1 MPVLPSSLSAI
12 LSLLEPGFTR
22 PGYRNFCAL
31 AHGFLGRVG
40 EHTITG
46 MWQAARLAGRVH
58 HARAHA
64 FFSRA
69 RWSPD
74 ELGLRLLDF
83 VIERFVPIS
92 EPLLLAVDLTVF
104 KRSGRKVYAAR
115 WLYDGAGPAKHRALR
130 FGNGFMVLGV
140 LVRLPGL
147 GERVWCLPVLA
158 RLWLPGPRPR
168 RRRQAPEARK
178 TQPELA
184 RELIEL
190 IAARYPHRR
199 IDVVGDGAFAA
210 TALRGLPAHVTLT
223 VRLRLNAVIH
233 AEPAPSTGPGRPR
246 KKGPRLGSVRDLATA
261 APQHWQKTNPTPQH
275 TATVRALRGLWY
287 PVWGSQPV
295 QVILVREHHHTKLAV
310 AIISTDPAATPGQ
323 LIARYAQRWTIETCF
338 HDAKSITGVGQA
350 RNRTPRAVAR
360 TVPFGLLCH
369 TIAITWYALHGNP
382 TADVQRHRQHAPWYQ
397 TKRDPS
403 TTDILAS
410 LRREL
415 IKAEF
420 QRQHPHN
427 PKHQQ
432 NPAPATTQPQPAAQ
446 NHETRDA

>member
-83 VIERFVPIS
+83 VIERFVPVS
-92 EPLLLAVDLTVF
+92 GPLLLAVDLTVF

-115 WLYDGAGPAKHRALR
+115 WLYDGAGLAKHRALR

-140 LVRLPGL
+140 LVHLPGL

-158 RLWLPGPRPR
+158 RLWLPGVRPR
-168 RRRQAPEARK
+168 RRRKAPEARK

-190 IAARYPHRR
+190 IAGRYPHRR

-223 VRLRLNAVIH
+223 VRVRRNAVIH
-233 AEPAPSTGPGRPR
+233 ARPEPRTGRGRPR
-246 KKGPRLGSVRDLATA
+246 KKGQRLGSVGELADTP
-261 APQHWQKTNPTPQH
+261 PQRWHQVQIAGQSTITIQAIP
-275 TATVRALRGLWY
+275 GLWY
-287 PVWGSQPV
+287 PVWGPQPV
-295 QVILVREHHHTKLAV
+295 QVILVRERENTKLAV
-310 AIISTDPAATPGQ
+310 AIISTDPTATPSQ

-338 HDAKSITGVGQA
+338 HDAKSTCGVGQA
-350 RNRTPRAVAR
+350 RNRTPRAVER
-360 TVPFGLLCH
+360 TVPFGLLCQ

-382 TADVQRHRQHAPWYQ
+382 TADVHRHRQHAPWYQ

-403 TTDILAS
+403 MPDILAS

-415 IKAEF
+415 IKAEYR
-420 QRQHPHN
+420 RQHPPHHKPRQKPSTPN
-427 PKHQQ
+427 QQ
-432 NPAPATTQPQPAAQ
+432 THTAA
-446 NHETRDA
+446 

>member
-12 LSLLEPGFTR
+12 LSLLEGEFTR

-64 FFSRA
+64 FFSRG
-69 RWSPD
+69 RWSTD
-74 ELGLRLLDF
+74 QLGLRLLDF
-83 VIERFVPIS
+83 LIERFVPAP
-92 EPLLLAVDLTVF
+92 EPLLVAVDLTVF

-130 FGNGFMVLGV
+130 FGNGFVVLGL
-140 LVRLPGL
+140 LVGLPGL
-147 GERVWCLPVLA
+147 GERVWCLPVLF
-158 RLWLPGPRPR
+158 RLWLPGPPPR

-190 IAARYPHRR
+190 IAARYPHRQ
-199 IDVVGDGAFAA
+199 IHVVGDGAYAA
-210 TALRGLPAHVTLT
+210 TAMRALPGTVTLT
-223 VRLRLNAVIH
+223 ARVPINAVLH
-233 AEPAPSTGPGRPR
+233 AYPDPPTGRGRPR
-246 KKGPRLGSVRDLATA
+246 KKGARLGSIRDLAS
-261 APQHWQKTNPTPQH
+261 APDQDWQKTIL
-275 TATVRALRGLWY
+275 TAQRAVTLRTLLGLWY
-287 PVWGSQPV
+287 PVWRSQPV
-295 QVILVREHHHTKLAV
+295 QAILLREPDSTKLAV
-310 AIISTDPAATPGQ
+310 AIISTDTTATPAE
-323 LIARYAQRWTIETCF
+323 LIARYAQRWSIENCF

-360 TVPFGLLCH
+360 TVPFGFLCQ
-369 TIAITWYALHGNP
+369 TIAIAWYALHGNP
-382 TADVQRHRQHAPWYQ
+382 THDVQRHRRTAPWYR
-397 TKRDPS
+397 TKHDPS
-403 TTDILAS
+403 MPDILAS

-415 IKAEF
+415 IKAEYHAH
-420 QRQHPHN
+420 HPHH
-427 PKHQQ
+427 HQPRQ
-432 NPAPATTQPQPAAQ
+432 KPHLPTRQTATHP
-446 NHETRDA
+446 

>member
-1 MPVLPSSLSAI
+1 M
-12 LSLLEPGFTR
+12 
-22 PGYRNFCAL
+22 
-31 AHGFLGRVG
+31 
-40 EHTITG
+40 
-46 MWQAARLAGRVH
+46 
-58 HARAHA
+58 
-64 FFSRA
+64 
-69 RWSPD
+69 
-74 ELGLRLLDF
+74 
-83 VIERFVPIS
+83 IERFVPVS

-168 RRRQAPEARK
+168 RRRKAPEARK

-246 KKGPRLGSVRDLATA
+246 KKGDTARDRPRPR
-261 APQHWQKTNPTPQH
+261 HRPTP
-275 TATVRALRGLWY
+275 ALADR
-287 PVWGSQPV
+287 P
-295 QVILVREHHHTKLAV
+295 
-310 AIISTDPAATPGQ
+310 TP
-323 LIARYAQRWTIETCF
+323 
-338 HDAKSITGVGQA
+338 
-350 RNRTPRAVAR
+350 P
-360 TVPFGLLCH
+360 
-369 TIAITWYALHGNP
+369 
-382 TADVQRHRQHAPWYQ
+382 
-397 TKRDPS
+397 PS
-403 TTDILAS
+403 TPPPSALCAGCGTRYGAPSPSRSSSFAS
-410 LRREL
+410 TTTPSSPSRSS
-415 IKAEF
+415 
-420 QRQHPHN
+420 P
-427 PKHQQ
+427 PTPPPP
-432 NPAPATTQPQPAAQ
+432 PA
-446 NHETRDA
+446 N

>member
-1 MPVLPSSLSAI
+1 MPVLPFSLSAI

-31 AHGFLGRVG
+31 AYGFWGRVG

-83 VIERFVPIS
+83 VIERFVPAS

-104 KRSGRKVYAAR
+104 KRSGRKVYGAR

-158 RLWLPGPRPR
+158 RLWLPGPRAR
-168 RRRQAPEARK
+168 RRRKAPEARK

-223 VRLRLNAVIH
+223 VRLRRNAVIH
-233 AEPAPSTGPGRPR
+233 ARPEPHTGRGRPR
-246 KKGPRLGSVRDLATA
+246 KKGQRLGSVGELAD
-261 APQHWQKTNPTPQH
+261 APPQRWH
-275 TATVRALRGLWY
+275 QVQIAGQGTITIQAIPGLWY

-295 QVILVREHHHTKLAV
+295 QVILVHERHNTKLAI
-310 AIISTDPAATPGQ
+310 AIITTDPTATPSQ
-323 LIARYAQRWTIETCF
+323 LLDRYAQRWTIETCF
-338 HDAKSITGVGQA
+338 HDAKSTCGVGQA
-350 RNRTPRAVAR
+350 RNRTPRAVER
-360 TVPFGLLCH
+360 TVPFGLLCQ

-403 TTDILAS
+403 MPDILAS

-420 QRQHPHN
+420 RRQHPPHHKPRQKPN
-427 PKHQQ
+427 TPNQQ
-432 NPAPATTQPQPAAQ
+432 THTAA
-446 NHETRDA
+446 